1 MPYISLRVA
10 GKLTHEQKSSIAK
23 EFSQTLEKIA
33 GKPKESTYLVIDEV
47 ERENWAKGDK
57 LLG

>member
-1 MPYISLRVA
+1 MPYINLRVV
-10 GKLTHEQKSSIAK
+10 GKLSKEQKQAIAK
-23 EFSQTLEKIA
+23 EFSETLERVA
-33 GKPKESTYLVIDEV
+33 GKPKDATYLVIDEV

>member
-10 GKLTHEQKSSIAK
+10 GKLTREQKTAIAR
-23 EFSQTLEKIA
+23 EFAETLEKIA
-33 GKPKESTYLVIDEV
+33 GKSKDATYLVFDEV